1 MNELTRIMT
10 LQVTSIGMMDDDFFV
25 KVNDKERVRELE
37 RVAKKL
43 LDADDVK
50 ITNIQNFV
58 LEKGGSN
65 G

>member
-10 LQVTSIGMMDDDFFV
+10 LQVTSIGMVTDDFLA
-25 KVNDKERVRELE
+25 KVNDKEKVRELE

-58 LEKGGSN
+58 LEKSGE
-65 G
+65 